1 LNNPAHLHGLWKT
14 AFKEFDMTTDRVNT
28 WLSLGANVG
37 VIVGLLFLAFEIN
50 QSTKATI
57 AAASEGL
64 TEQSL
69 NFLSLR
75 LDNETV
81 ARATFKQESGQEL
94 DQFEKFQLEMLQHVN
109 FRLFESAFLQYQ
121 RGFYEASEWARYQRI
136 IAANFRSNEAAQRMW
151 ERTKGGWTEDFENE
165 VEAIRQE
172 EFTQH

>member
-109 FRLFESAFLQYQ
+109 FRLFESAFLQY
-121 RGFYEASEWARYQRI
+121 
-136 IAANFRSNEAAQRMW
+136 
-151 ERTKGGWTEDFENE
+151 
-165 VEAIRQE
+165 
-172 EFTQH
+172 